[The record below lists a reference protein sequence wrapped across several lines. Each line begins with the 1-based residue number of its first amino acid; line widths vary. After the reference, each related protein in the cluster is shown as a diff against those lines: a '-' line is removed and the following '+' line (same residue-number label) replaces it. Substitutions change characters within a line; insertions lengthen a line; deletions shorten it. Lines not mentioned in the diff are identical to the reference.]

1 MALTVRKVDHDVNV
15 VQSLCKTLNISL
27 PPVPYPVKHIEPW
40 RRFDLDRLNG
50 DLLEAAKKP
59 SHIKAELGNA
69 SNAYELKSLGEWRK
83 QDELFAKKAM
93 GAIKKI
99 PTDPTKDFFELLLYS
114 YIKEDEIPVL
124 RVKALPDTEVVHLNM
139 ESVEPI
145 EPERLGFF
153 AVLVYVEQGA
163 KARIYS
169 VDRGNTFDICSLRVY
184 QEPDSKL
191 EFQLMSESGT
201 SRGAVSYL
209 KSYQE
214 NDSTSRYGIFT
225 MDRKNRKF
233 FVENRLQKRAHTEYD
248 GFHTGNASK
257 NDHDFHIV
265 HEGSD
270 SVSNI
275 YFKMALVDHAYAV
288 FWGQTDVLPGTTGC
302 SATQLNKNLLLGKS
316 SRVDAIPK
324 LEIITED
331 VEASHGSATGEISE
345 EEIFYLMA
353 RGLELSEARKLLV
366 YGFIEDVFQRAFRDQ
381 NLEEGNEFLDNIWEK
396 TLDIVNIK
404 VQK

>member
-1 MALTVRKVDHDVNV
+1 MALTIKKRDHDINV
-15 VQSLCKTLNISL
+15 AESLCKSLNISL
-27 PPVPYPVKHIEPW
+27 LPIPYPTKHIEPW
-40 RRFDLDRLNG
+40 RRFDLENLNG
-50 DLLEAAKKP
+50 VLLEAAKKP
-59 SHIKAELGNA
+59 SHIQAELDKT
-69 SNAYELKSLGEWRK
+69 SDAYELKSLGEWRE
-83 QDELFAKKAM
+83 QDELFAKKAT
-93 GAIKKI
+93 GAMKKM
-99 PTDPTKDFFELLLYS
+99 PADPTKDFFELLLYS

-124 RVKALPDTEVVHLNM
+124 RVKAKADTKVVHLNM
-139 ESVEPI
+139 GNVQPDG
-145 EPERLGFF
+145 LGFF
-153 AVLVYVEQGA
+153 PVLIYLEQGA
-163 KARIYS
+163 NAHIYT
-169 VDRGNTFDICSLRVY
+169 VDHGIAFDITSLRVY

-201 SRGAVSYL
+201 SPGAVGYI

-214 NDSTSRYGIFT
+214 NDSISRYGVFT
-225 MDRKNRKF
+225 MARKNRKLF
-233 FVENRLQKRAHTEYD
+233 IENVLQKRAHAEYD
-248 GFHTGNASK
+248 GFHTGNGSK
-257 NDHDFHIV
+257 NDHEFHIV

-275 YFKMALVDHAYAV
+275 YFKMAMADHAYAT

-302 SATQLNKNLLLGKS
+302 SATQLNKNLLLGKG

-331 VEASHGSATGEISE
+331 VEASHGSATGEISD

-353 RGLELSEARKLLV
+353 RGLAPGEAKKLLV

-381 NLEEGNEFLDNIWEK
+381 NLEEGNEFLDNIWQK

-404 VQK
+404 VQ